1 MSFNNERDLI
11 KVLGWSRSSK
21 IIYILKQINENKSK
35 EDIYED
41 LVEENKLMKS
51 KSFQNYWNH
60 IDRIKNDIQFV

>member
-21 IIYILKQINENKSK
+21 IIYILKQINDNKSK

-51 KSFQNYWNH
+51 KSFQNYWNQ